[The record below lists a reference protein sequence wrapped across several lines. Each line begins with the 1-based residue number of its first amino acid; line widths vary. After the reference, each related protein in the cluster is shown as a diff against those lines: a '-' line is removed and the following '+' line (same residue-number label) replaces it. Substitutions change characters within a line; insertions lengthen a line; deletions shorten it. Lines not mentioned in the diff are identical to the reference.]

1 MSVDYSA
8 GVAYGWRITDEQR
21 NDINEK
27 TNYKY
32 EDEYLSINAYVTSDC
47 ILGDWVYKIESGTA
61 VSVDSFRDD
70 WEFRQDFLDRFLSI
84 LKEAGYEEIPKPEF
98 WLVCSVT

>member
-32 EDEYLSINAYVTSDC
+32 EDEYLYINAYVTSDC
-47 ILGDWVYKIESGTA
+47 ILGDWVYQIESGTA
-61 VSVDSFRDD
+61 ISVDSFRDD
-70 WEFRQDFLDRFLSI
+70 WEFRQDFLDRFLPI